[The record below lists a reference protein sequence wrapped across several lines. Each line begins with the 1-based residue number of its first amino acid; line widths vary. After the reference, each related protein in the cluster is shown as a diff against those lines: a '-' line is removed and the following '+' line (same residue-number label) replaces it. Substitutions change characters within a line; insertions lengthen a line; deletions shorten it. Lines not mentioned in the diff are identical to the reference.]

1 MKKYYIRYWRDFA
14 NTFTLCYCETPEE
27 EAAAVAAG
35 FERITRKEAERK
47 CSGER
52 WARKNDPAF
61 SGYGDIDIRPWR
73 YIIDASNNNTN
84 PDYYTHPGEDG
95 LELHGYIWE

>member
-14 NTFTLCYCETPEE
+14 NTYDLCYCETLEE
-27 EAAAVAAG
+27 EKRAVSAG

-47 CSGER
+47 CANER
-52 WARKNDPAF
+52 FTRKYDPAF
-61 SGYGDIDIRPWR
+61 SGYGDIDIKPWK
-73 YIIDASNNNTN
+73 YIADESNN
-84 PDYYTHPGEDG
+84 PYYFTHPGEDG